1 MVVTWKGYGM
11 KQFLS
16 IGGIS
21 ELIWEYINKESKLN
35 IFYCELPKCISTEK
49 RFIYIKRRNLHM
61 CPINTVVTHH
71 IMQQ

>member
-16 IGGIS
+16 IGGTIS

-35 IFYCELPKCISTEK
+35 IFYCELPKCISTESK
-49 RFIYIKRRNLHM
+49 IYLYETKKLTYVSH
-61 CPINTVVTHH
+61 
-71 IMQQ
+71 